1 MANRTPASEEFPLL
15 LTKIQVPRRPPGVLR
30 RARLVERLHQN
41 LHRRLTFVTAP
52 AGFGKTTLLVD
63 FAAEAPARVGW
74 YHITAEDRDLRRF
87 VRYLAGA
94 FLQVFPQMREVF
106 ADLLEGVLPA
116 QNPVALAG
124 WLNNLLAE
132 HVDDFTLLVID
143 DYHLVGEQQEVV
155 DFVEA
160 WLEHLPDQ
168 VRLLIASRSVYGIP
182 TTRLYLRNEL
192 GLIGPEDLRFTAE
205 ELRALARLAYDVDL
219 PLDYA
224 TDLAARTDGWII
236 AMLLAIRLRTE
247 GNIPLIHGERE
258 ELYAFLAEEV
268 LRHLPAYL
276 VDFLL
281 KTSLFDEF
289 DAPLCQEVLQEPKAA
304 AYLREVE
311 NRNLFVTRVDTREGA
326 VYRYHQLFADFLQS
340 RLQAEAREGRVALHA
355 RAARWFWERGDVE
368 RAVAH
373 RLAAGDREG
382 AAEWMDA
389 AAREAFLNGHL
400 ELLAQWVATLE
411 KPVDLRPRAPRLLL
425 YHAKALGN
433 QQRFADSD
441 ALLALARPVL
451 EQQHDDLLWANLLEA
466 QGLNAYMQ
474 RDYARAAQLARSAS
488 EALSKLG
495 EGLWEKA
502 LRFAQSRRVEALA
515 IYYLGQRREALK
527 KLEGVVHDLRALGG
541 ETARERQEKAYN
553 LAMVLQDL
561 GVLYFQEGRLGDAL
575 RAFSEVRD
583 LWREHHLNPVE
594 FPAVLNNLAFLY
606 HRSGQQEMALRTYLE
621 AADAARK
628 QGSPN
633 LAAVLSGIGEI
644 YYEEERWEEAHKT
657 FQEALAVARQSQ
669 SADFLAAAHRGMAKL
684 WAARGQ
690 FAMAFEHLRQ
700 AAVLLGRSE
709 ESAWYAAWKGRL
721 YWLLGDDKAAL
732 AALLPL
738 LEPRD
743 ESLLQEDEA
752 RILLLT
758 AALLADQGE
767 TERPLRLLQRALE
780 MVAHLGYVH
789 FLRVEARRLQAFF
802 RQMSARL
809 SHPVLEELVRLGQP
823 PLALALEAPQQV
835 AWPPLVAHGFGVGE
849 VWLGEAR
856 ISRAAWRA
864 MGARA
869 LFFFIL
875 DRGPVRKE
883 EIALAFW
890 PDFSLAKVNSNLHAT
905 LWRVRRALGDK
916 HFIQVE
922 EGRYRLHPNLQV
934 RYDVATFEQLLQEAA
949 RLTEVEKQRGLLAE
963 AVRLYRGDFL
973 EDMDFPWVSDRRY
986 ELQRRYGEALAWL
999 IEDAMRRRAWREALT
1014 WLEPALATEP
1024 YNDRWHLYRLQCLA
1038 AMGKP
1043 SRARAYYRD
1052 YRRRLK
1058 KELGVEPDEALQ
1070 RFVESLG

>member
-30 RARLVERLHQN
+30 RTRLVERLHQN
-41 LHRRLTFVTAP
+41 LHRRLTFITAP

-74 YHITAEDRDLRRF
+74 YHVTAEDRDLRRF

-94 FLQVFPQMREVF
+94 FLQVFPHMRDVL

-247 GNIPLIHGERE
+247 GSLPLIHGERE

-268 LRHLPAYL
+268 LRHLPPYL

-289 DAPLCQEVLQEPKAA
+289 DVALCEEVLQEPNAA

-311 NRNLFVTRVDTREGA
+311 NRNLFVTRVDTHEGA

-340 RLQAEAREGRVALHA
+340 RLQAEALEDRVALHA

-389 AAREAFLNGHL
+389 AAREAFVNGHL
-400 ELLAQWVATLE
+400 DLLAHWVALLE
-411 KPVDLRPRAPRLLL
+411 RPVDLRPRAPRLLL

-433 QQRFADSD
+433 QQRFAESD
-441 ALLALARPVL
+441 ALLALAQPVL
-451 EQQHDDLLWANLLEA
+451 AQEQDDLLWANLLEA
-466 QGLNAYMQ
+466 QGLNAYMR
-474 RDYARAAQLARSAS
+474 RDYARAAKLARRAS
-488 EALSKLG
+488 EALRQLEG
-495 EGLWEKA
+495 GLWEREM
-502 LRFAQSRRVEALA
+502 RFAQSRRVEALA
-515 IYYLGQRREALK
+515 TYYLGRRNEALR
-527 KLEGVVHDLRALGG
+527 KLERVVHDLKALGG
-541 ETARERQEKAYN
+541 ATGRERQEKAYN
-553 LAMVLQDL
+553 TAVVLQDL
-561 GVLYFQEGRLGDAL
+561 GVLYFQEGRLSDAL

-583 LWREHHLNPVE
+583 IWRTHHLNPVE
-594 FPAVLNNLAFLY
+594 FPAILNNLAFLY

-621 AADAARK
+621 AAEVARK

-644 YYEEERWEEAHKT
+644 YYEEERWEEAYKT
-657 FQEALAVARQSQ
+657 LQEALAVAQRRQATES
-669 SADFLAAAHRGMAKL
+669 LAAAHRGMAKL
-684 WAARGQ
+684 WAARGR
-690 FAMAFEHLRQ
+690 FSMAFEHLRQ
-700 AAVLLGRSE
+700 AAMLLGHSQK
-709 ESAWYAAWKGRL
+709 SAWYAAWQGRL
-721 YWLLGDDKAAL
+721 YWLLGDEKAAL
-732 AALLPL
+732 ESLLPL
-738 LEPRD
+738 LASRD
-743 ESLLQEDEA
+743 ESLSQEDEA

-767 TERPLRLLQRALE
+767 TERPLHLLQRALE
-780 MVAHLGYVH
+780 IIARLGYVY
-789 FLRVEARRLQAFF
+789 FLRVEARRLRTFL
-802 RQMSARL
+802 RGMSARL
-809 SHPVLEELVRLGQP
+809 SHPVLEELTRLGQP
-823 PLALALEAPQQV
+823 PLALAPETSPQA
-835 AWPPLVAHGFGVGE
+835 AWPLLVVHGFGVGE
-849 VWLGEAR
+849 VWWGGER
-856 ISRAAWRA
+856 IGRAAWRA
-864 MGARA
+864 VGARA

-905 LWRVRRALGDK
+905 LWRVRRALGGK
-916 HFIQVE
+916 HFIRVE
-922 EGRYRLHPNLQV
+922 EGRYRLHPDLQV
-934 RYDVATFEQLLQEAA
+934 RYDVAEFEQMLREAST
-949 RLTEVEKQRGLLAE
+949 LTEPKERRQLLTR
-963 AVRLYRGDFL
+963 AVWLYGGDFL
-973 EDMDFPWVSDRRY
+973 EDMDFPWVSERRY
-986 ELQRRYGEALAWL
+986 ELLRRYGEALAWL
-999 IEDAMRRRAWREALT
+999 IEDAMHRRAWQEALK
-1014 WLEPALATEP
+1014 WLEPALVAEP
-1024 YNDRWHLYRLQCLA
+1024 YNDRWHLYRLQCLVA
-1038 AMGKP
+1038 TGKP

-1058 KELGVEPDEALQ
+1058 KELGVEPDQALR
-1070 RFVESLG
+1070 RFVESLQ